1 MAEAGG
7 RAQSIGN
14 DSCESLAGDGINGS
28 ETPPALGDVV
38 QSSGA
43 QFGAL
48 LVVGAAIFW
57 GWPSEDVGH
66 ALPLEDA
73 VPEFPRLEVEG
84 VPPLTEAEA
93 RQFLDRVQRRAER
106 AARQETATRPAGVG
120 GAPAAQRMRP
130 GTLFDPE
137 ARRFVEVEPEKKAAL
152 QNVIMVDAD
161 REASK
166 ASTTQVFA
174 AAVFYE
180 PGGFIAVP
188 WAMHRRSEASGSTL
202 TGSRVVARLEY
213 GLSST
218 GPDLAVA
225 RIVQAVLVDGQ
236 PVFPKGGLLRGHCRW
251 DADRAYIEFT
261 RVRLKGRTLR
271 IHGVAVQNGRL
282 GIATKRRGPTVSERV
297 ARGAGR
303 GALDAAGDI
312 ASTLLSTT
320 VGGRLLDGAIRGA
333 RSEVDDE
340 LMPNGRRTSYIPA
353 GTRFQV
359 LILEM
364 EEPEPGHRERLVAQ
378 EEEWRR

>member
-1 MAEAGG
+1 M
-7 RAQSIGN
+7 
-14 DSCESLAGDGINGS
+14 
-28 ETPPALGDVV
+28 
-38 QSSGA
+38 
-43 QFGAL
+43 
-48 LVVGAAIFW
+48 
-57 GWPSEDVGH
+57 
-66 ALPLEDA
+66 
-73 VPEFPRLEVEG
+73 PEFPRLEVEG

-106 AARQETATRPAGVG
+106 AARQETATRPEGVG

-137 ARRFVEVEPEKKAAL
+137 ARRFVDAAPEKKAASR
-152 QNVIMVDAD
+152 NVVMADAD
-161 REASK
+161 RETSQV
-166 ASTTQVFA
+166 STTQVSA
-174 AAVFYE
+174 APAFYE

-188 WAMHRRSEASGSTL
+188 WAMRRRSKTSGSL
-202 TGSRVVARLEY
+202 LGRRLVARLEY

-218 GPDLAVA
+218 DPELAVA
-225 RIVQAVLVDGQ
+225 RIVQTVLVEGQ
-236 PVFPKGGLLRGHCRW
+236 PAFAKGGLLRGHCRW
-251 DADRAYIEFT
+251 NADRAYIEFT
-261 RVRLKGRTLR
+261 RVRLKDRTLR
-271 IHGVAVQNGRL
+271 IHGIPVQNGQL
-282 GIATKRRGPTVSERV
+282 GIATKRRGPTVSERI

-364 EEPEPGHRERLVAQ
+364 EEPEPRHRERLVAR
-378 EEEWRR
+378 ESGMEALKMHTIIGPSRLLRRADCSMLVVGLRIRSRFVRLCTHASEGRTDG